1 MDTHRVAGQT
11 SQNSELDMFCVF
23 IHVGFVMKTRPLAFT
38 PLSKT
43 GYCFSKDEVQTL
55 EHIVMLPEELR
66 VKSITLF

>member
-1 MDTHRVAGQT
+1 
-11 SQNSELDMFCVF
+11 
-23 IHVGFVMKTRPLAFT
+23 MKTRPLAFT